1 MASRNSKREEVASS
15 VSPRPQKYSTSV
27 SYPSPPSSPLQTQP
41 RISQLSRVIGEKPRS
56 AKTSSAA
63 PISPPATPP
72 RSSSVSPVAY
82 TQPPASKLDVS
93 TLRIRLG
100 LVGGKCGGR
109 TKAGHPCRCASPVE
123 NRARVASQLESMTS
137 LTQSS
142 AELAAAL
149 DKLAMLVHC
158 KWHDN
163 GLAKEARIEAWT
175 AAFPVGEAAATT
187 TADPAAAVEK
197 RIRKVLNLESTLCI
211 GIAASTDERCQR
223 GIGGQNVQNCLATID
238 DIVKP
243 EIYLDDAF
251 LDGLLKVLETNM
263 YCHLHVNR
271 RPLKMV
277 RLWKA
282 SIVEIRKGLPV
293 KSVASSPTARVGS
306 SFRGSESPSTK
317 TSMAAPVSQ
326 SARLPTPP
334 NFDQDLTTYW
344 PKAYDTSPF
353 NIISRNA
360 TDGLADSQ
368 SSRAKVKSEI
378 MRELNPRDPTSGHV
392 YVYEVD
398 GNPGFVK
405 IGYTGRLV
413 EDRHQEWSFDCNRDP
428 RVLYPLPSAAVAAV
442 KNPHRVEELCHAEL
456 DHRRIRIYC
465 KACLKQHLE
474 WFEVPAAE
482 AIAVIQR
489 WSRWM
494 ATDPYQR
501 IDLRS
506 GPKWTIREEERR
518 RTRDMDRFMQE
529 ISPVRRPNAVLE
541 IVPHDR
547 LNIAKA
553 QVFVESS
560 SGK

>member
-1 MASRNSKREEVASS
+1 MASTNYKRDEVASS
-15 VSPRPQKYSTSV
+15 ASPRAQKSSTSV
-27 SYPSPPSSPLQTQP
+27 SYPSPPSSPP
-41 RISQLSRVIGEKPRS
+41 RRRVKISQLSRVIGDKPRPTV
-56 AKTSSAA
+56 TSSAA
-63 PISPPATPP
+63 PLSPPATPP
-72 RSSSVSPVAY
+72 RSSSVSAVAY
-82 TQPPASKLDVS
+82 TKPAASKLDVS

-109 TKAGHPCRCASPVE
+109 TKAGHPCRCPSPGE

-163 GLAKEARIEAWT
+163 GFAKDARIEAWIAT
-175 AAFPVGEAAATT
+175 FPVGEADAAA

-211 GIAASTDERCQR
+211 GIAASTDEHCKA
-223 GIGGQNVQNCLATID
+223 GIGGQRVQNCLATID
-238 DIVKP
+238 KILKP
-243 EIYLDDAF
+243 EVYLDDA
-251 LDGLLKVLETNM
+251 LLEDLLKVLETNM
-263 YCHLHVNR
+263 YCHKHVGR
-271 RPLKMV
+271 QPLKMV

-282 SIVEIRKGLPV
+282 RIVEIRKGLPV
-293 KSVASSPTARVGS
+293 KSVASGAPPKVGS

-317 TSMAAPVSQ
+317 TSASGAVSR

-334 NFDQDLTTYW
+334 NFDQDLTKYW
-344 PKAYDTSPF
+344 PTAYDTSPF

-360 TDGLADSQ
+360 ADGVSGHQ
-368 SSRAKVKSEI
+368 SSRAKVKSEM

-413 EDRHQEWSFDCNRDP
+413 EDRHEEWSFDCNRAP
-428 RVLYPLPSAAVAAV
+428 RVLYPLPSATIAAV

-465 KACLKQHLE
+465 KACLKQHIE

-482 AIAVIQR
+482 AIAVIQK

-529 ISPVRRPNAVLE
+529 ISPVRRPVASLEAVWL
-541 IVPHDR
+541 DR
-547 LNIAKA
+547 LNRAKA
-553 QVFVESS
+553 QVSIGSS